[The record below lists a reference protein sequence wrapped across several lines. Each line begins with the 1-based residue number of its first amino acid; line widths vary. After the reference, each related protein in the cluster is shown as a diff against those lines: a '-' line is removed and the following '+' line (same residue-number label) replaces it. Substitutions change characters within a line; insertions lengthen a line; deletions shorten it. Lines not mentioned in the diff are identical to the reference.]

1 MYLDSLRRL
10 PQALCLYKN
19 TGFTECYAY
28 CDNPEEDAVYMR
40 LSLLEQT
47 DQQFKDKQKAEEF
60 KA

>member
-19 TGFTECYAY
+19 TGFSECYPY

-40 LSLLEQT
+40 LNLEPVS
-47 DQQFKDKQKAEEF
+47 DKVFKDK
-60 KA
+60 